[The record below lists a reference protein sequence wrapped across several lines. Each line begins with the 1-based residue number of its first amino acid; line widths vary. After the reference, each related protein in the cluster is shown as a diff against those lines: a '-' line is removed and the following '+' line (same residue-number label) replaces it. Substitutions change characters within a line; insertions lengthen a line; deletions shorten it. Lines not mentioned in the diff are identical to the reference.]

1 MDLLHDRIRHVLD
14 QTGETASGLA
24 KKVGCSPA
32 AVQQWLS
39 GETKNIKNDLL
50 FAVADATGFEAR
62 WIGTGQGPE
71 KKRED
76 VRAEKL
82 ADYCDH
88 SDERGKSAIFRVAE
102 LESTYQVSVEKKQV
116 SSG

>member
-1 MDLLHDRIRHVLD
+1 MDLLHDRIRHILGE
-14 QTGETASGLA
+14 TGETASSLA

-76 VRAEKL
+76 GRVKKL
-82 ADYCDH
+82 AEYFDNC
-88 SDERGKSAIFRVAE
+88 DERGKSAIFRVAE
-102 LESTYQVSVEKKQV
+102 LESTYRVSPEEKQV